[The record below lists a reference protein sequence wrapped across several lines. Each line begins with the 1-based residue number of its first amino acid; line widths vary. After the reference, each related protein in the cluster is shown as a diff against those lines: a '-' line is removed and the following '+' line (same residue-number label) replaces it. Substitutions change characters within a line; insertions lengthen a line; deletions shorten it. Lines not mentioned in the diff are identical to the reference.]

1 MINRVPAVIRPLL
14 IVVGLVLWAGA
25 ASAAIV
31 VNTASDTINP
41 TCGSVG
47 GTCSLRDALTLAQGT
62 HGWSI
67 NFAIGTGPQT
77 INLMT
82 NLPDIITEGG
92 LDGNTQPGFAGD
104 PLIEIRRS
112 DAGTATRG
120 LHLGQPPAVTQ
131 GGVTIRSLIIDHFN
145 GVCGDCGGIIIDNAG
160 GNFIRG
166 CWIGTDATG
175 MAADGNFIAIRDN
188 SIGANQYGGTA
199 NLDRNVISGNSN
211 GISMDYPSGCY
222 TDKNIIQGN
231 YFGTNKF
238 GNAEVHNIGG
248 AIFLGKPCPGFSP
261 GGLLGRRR
269 AQTPALW
276 KTPW

>member
-104 PLIEIRRS
+104 AMAAPRPASARYPGRR
-112 DAGTATRG
+112 DHPIA
-120 LHLGQPPAVTQ
+120 HH
-131 GGVTIRSLIIDHFN
+131 RSLQRRLRRLRRHHHRQ
-145 GVCGDCGGIIIDNAG
+145 
-160 GNFIRG
+160 RG
-166 CWIGTDATG
+166 
-175 MAADGNFIAIRDN
+175 RQLH
-188 SIGANQYGGTA
+188 S
-199 NLDRNVISGNSN
+199 
-211 GISMDYPSGCY
+211 
-222 TDKNIIQGN
+222 
-231 YFGTNKF
+231 
-238 GNAEVHNIGG
+238 
-248 AIFLGKPCPGFSP
+248 
-261 GGLLGRRR
+261 
-269 AQTPALW
+269 
-276 KTPW
+276 